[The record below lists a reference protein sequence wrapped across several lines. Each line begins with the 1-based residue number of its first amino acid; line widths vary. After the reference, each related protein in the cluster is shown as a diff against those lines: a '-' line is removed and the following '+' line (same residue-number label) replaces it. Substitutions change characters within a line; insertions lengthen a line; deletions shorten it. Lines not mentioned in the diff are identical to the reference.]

1 MDYKKLR
8 DTRNSSNPFAQRLGI
23 FVEEIGPGYA
33 RAVKDIT
40 AEDANPVGGCP
51 RGLLLLPGRHGLRLR
66 HGLPR
71 ILCRD
76 GERLLQ
82 LSPQR
87 QAGGPSG
94 GRGPGDQ
101 ARPNSLLLRG
111 GDPGPGGDAAGE
123 RVLHLLQAGPGDP
136 AVRSAYKK
144 TALRRSF
151 LYAYFL
157 KLSFKLTDRLN
168 TRWPGLESLLS
179 RQK

>member
-40 AEDANPVGGCP
+40 AEDANPVGVAHGGCYF
-51 RGLLLLPGRHGLRLR
+51 
-66 HGLPR
+66 
-71 ILCRD
+71 
-76 GERLLQ
+76 
-82 LSPQR
+82 
-87 QAGGPSG
+87 
-94 GRGPGDQ
+94 
-101 ARPNSLLLRG
+101 SLA
-111 GDPGPGGDAAGE
+111 DT
-123 RVLHLLQAGPGDP
+123 
-136 AVRSAYKK
+136 AV
-144 TALRRSF
+144 F